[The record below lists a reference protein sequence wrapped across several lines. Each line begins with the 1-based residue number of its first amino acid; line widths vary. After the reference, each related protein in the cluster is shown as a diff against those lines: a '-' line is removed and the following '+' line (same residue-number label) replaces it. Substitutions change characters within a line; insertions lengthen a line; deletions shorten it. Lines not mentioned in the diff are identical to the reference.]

1 MSVELK
7 TVKLYGHLGK
17 KFGKS
22 FQLAVSTPAEAIRAL
37 SVNIK
42 GFKQYL
48 TKHSAPGY
56 HIFTDKKDL
65 AQDELNYKVSS
76 DIIKIIPVTAG
87 SGGILKV
94 IVGVVLVVV
103 GIVTQQPWITKIGIS
118 MTISGIAEVLFA
130 PPKPKSYNSEK
141 PENSPSYVF
150 NGPVNT
156 ISQGNPVSLCYG
168 KVRVGSQVISA
179 GLTSREIPI

>member
-7 TVKLYGHLGK
+7 TIKLYGHLGK

-22 FQLAVSTPAEAIRAL
+22 FQLAVSSPAEAIKAL
-37 SVNIK
+37 SINIK
-42 GFKQYL
+42 GFREYL
-48 TKHSAPGY
+48 TKHSNPGY
-56 HIFTDKKDL
+56 HIFTDKRDL
-65 AQDELNYKVSS
+65 AEDELNYNVSS
-76 DIIKIIPVTAG
+76 DIIKIVPVTVG
-87 SGGILKV
+87 SGGFFKV
-94 IVGVVLVVV
+94 IIGVVLIVV
-103 GIVTQQPWITKIGIS
+103 GTIFEQPWMVNMGYT
-118 MTISGIAEVLFA
+118 MTISGVAEVLFA
-130 PPKPKSYNSEK
+130 PPTPKSYNAEK
-141 PENSPSYVF
+141 PENSPSYIF